1 MYGGWASFGSEEM
14 AAVSNQYAAM
24 PSMHIGWST
33 WCALV
38 LAPLMRRRWLRWLAI
53 AYPLLTL
60 FCIIVTG
67 NHYWIDGAR
76 RPRLPGRRLP
86 DRPVDDAAWWEARRG
101 ADPPEPGTRRRSR
114 LGPDPARR
122 AAPDLRQPVGAP
134 Q

>member
-33 WCALV
+33 WCAPWCWSRWCAGGGCAALV
-38 LAPLMRRRWLRWLAI
+38 I

-67 NHYWIDGAR
+67 NHYWIDGLGGLACLGVGYLIAR
-76 RPRLPGRRLP
+76 LTTQ
-86 DRPVDDAAWWEARRG
+86 WWEARRG
-101 ADPPEPGTRRRSR
+101 AIPPH
-114 LGPDPARR
+114 PAP
-122 AAPDLRQPVGAP
+122 AAVPA
-134 Q
+134 